1 MADRRISELT
11 AATSVAGAD
20 ISMIVQGGTN
30 KKLTFANLFNS
41 INTPVII
48 NSVSADQDT
57 IIRGDTDANLV
68 FVDASTDRV
77 GFGTATPSEKID
89 VAGGIALNG
98 VVNNASVDTQ
108 SAAGAVSLTTDTT
121 VISSADSIAITL
133 GVPSKVGQS
142 KTIVSSSTGT
152 ITLTATNSIGFVSIV
167 FESVGE
173 TVTLKY
179 IAGGW
184 YVMTGFGVT
193 IETGVAPA

>member
-20 ISMIVQGGTN
+20 ISMVVQGGAN

-48 NSVSADQDT
+48 NSVAADQDT
-57 IIRGDTDANLV
+57 IIRGDTDTNLV

-77 GFGTATPSEKID
+77 GFGTATPTEKID

-108 SAAGAVSLTTDTT
+108 STAGAVSLTTDTT

-142 KTIVSSSTGT
+142 KTIVSSSTGA